1 MHIYI
6 YIYIHIYTYKCAYI
20 YILHDLLVTRNIE
33 PNSLDGDFPSATFD
47 ESAIRCHFP
56 ELWTP
61 GLANLTQLLDA
72 PAVTEGP
79 LKRSMFGFWKQRDF
93 IHPVIRLPIS
103 PIFQCIIMPVV
114 CLLHAP
120 RPRLRGKNTPEFKT
134 QHNTECTQQPISCIQ
149 RCP

>member
-1 MHIYI
+1 
-6 YIYIHIYTYKCAYI
+6 
-20 YILHDLLVTRNIE
+20 
-33 PNSLDGDFPSATFD
+33 LDGDFPSATFD

-61 GLANLTQLLDA
+61 GLANLPQLLDA

-120 RPRLRGKNTPEFKT
+120 RPRLRGKTLPNSK
-134 QHNTECTQQPISCIQ
+134 HNTIQNARNNQLVVSSGVLESSASCFQ
-149 RCP
+149 AVAGNHFSSALQAVVN